1 MTVEEFDTQFD
12 IFYNNIASNAAP
24 SVDTYEKSVFLT
36 QAQRDIVVELY
47 SGRAI
52 SGVSFEST
60 EEARSYLRELITTE
74 KLDNT
79 NKTNKNFSL
88 PSDLMFILTE
98 EVKYKSD
105 NECISNFTPMVIPKR
120 LDYIQRDLK
129 NPFRGPSKEIVLRTD
144 GEGNVTLYSI
154 YDIDTYT
161 ITYLR
166 RPKPIIIPSE
176 DSDLKIEESSA
187 DIASEC
193 ELNPILHKAILDR
206 AVALAKTAY
215 IGK

>member
-52 SGVSFEST
+52 PGVSFEST
-60 EEARSYLRELITTE
+60 EEARSYLRELITEDTLE
-74 KLDNT
+74 NT
-79 NKTNKNFSL
+79 DKTNRE
-88 PSDLMFILTE
+88 FILPTE
-98 EVKYKSD
+98 LLFILAEKVKYSSSI
-105 NECISNFTPMVIPKR
+105 NCIANYSPIVIPKR
-120 LDYIQRDLK
+120 LDYIQRDLR
-129 NPFRGPSKEIVLRTD
+129 NPFRGPSKDFVIRVDSENKV
-144 GEGNVTLYSI
+144 ELYSI

-166 RPKPIIIPSE
+166 RPSPIIIPS
-176 DSDLKIEESSA
+176 DNSGLFIENFSA
-187 DIASEC
+187 DIPSEC
-193 ELNPILHKAILDR
+193 ELNPILHRAILDR
-206 AVALAKTAY
+206 AVTLAKQAY
-215 IGK
+215 LGK

>member
-36 QAQRDIVVELY
+36 QAQRDIVIELY

-60 EEARSYLRELITTE
+60 EEARSYLRELITVE
-74 KLDNT
+74 KLDNADET
-79 NKTNKNFSL
+79 NKSFSL

-98 EVKYKSD
+98 AVKYKSD
-105 NECISNFTPMVIPKR
+105 DKCISNFIPMVIPKR

-129 NPFRGPSKEIVLRTD
+129 NPFRGPSKEVVLRTD
-144 GEGNVTLYSI
+144 GEGEITLYSI
-154 YDIDTYT
+154 YNIDTYT

-176 DSDLKIEESSA
+176 DSDLKIEGSSA
-187 DIASEC
+187 DVASEC

-206 AVALAKTAY
+206 AVALAKAAY

>member
-60 EEARSYLRELITTE
+60 EEARSYLRELITVDE
-74 KLDNT
+74 GI
-79 NKTNKNFSL
+79 NKGNNEFQL
-88 PSDLMFILTE
+88 PFDVMFILME
-98 EVKYKSD
+98 EVICKD
-105 NECISNFTPMVIPKR
+105 SNNKTYQPIVVPKR
-120 LDYIQRDLK
+120 LDYLQRDLK
-129 NPFRGPSKEIVLRTD
+129 NPFRGPSKEIALRADSDNKVLLFTKD
-144 GEGNVTLYSI
+144 P
-154 YDIDTYT
+154 IDSYI

-166 RPKPIIIPSE
+166 SPRPIVLG
-176 DSDLKIEESSA
+176 DLDEGLSIEGVFTSN
-187 DIASEC
+187 EC
-193 ELNPILHKAILDR
+193 ELNPILHKAVLDR
-206 AVALAKTAY
+206 AVLLAKAAY
-215 IGK
+215 IGKQ